1 MTKEVTLSEPSSTSA
16 AEERGPDA
24 QQMSLAGEARALLD
38 HGASGVVGPGP
49 GGDCGRERRSGDGRG
64 VSEEVPTGG
73 LDGPAGATNRV
84 RAGVTRASRVG
95 SRAQGALSKGARS
108 RVPGYSWLG
117 SGGEW

>member
-24 QQMSLAGEARALLD
+24 QQTSLAGEARALLD

-73 LDGPAGATNRV
+73 LDGRSR
-84 RAGVTRASRVG
+84 RARWRNEQGTRRGDESLKG
-95 SRAQGALSKGARS
+95 GEQGARGIEQGRPIEGA
-108 RVPGYSWLG
+108 GL
-117 SGGEW
+117 